1 MVPGQEPPAP
11 SHDSSSDSGE
21 PIDPKTGKR
30 VQTRDM
36 REEFA
41 RISARSGRDPEAE
54 RAFVENKKEMIRT
67 HPTLSEA
74 EKTAAIAELEEKLKG
89 GEVGTQRAPG

>member
-1 MVPGQEPPAP
+1 MAPGPEPPVP
-11 SHDSSSDSGE
+11 SNDPSPESGE
-21 PIDPKTGKR
+21 LIDPKTGKR
-30 VQTRDM
+30 VPMKDM

-54 RAFVENKKEMIRT
+54 RAFVESKLEMIRS

-74 EKTAAIAELEEKLKG
+74 EKTATIAELEEKPKG
-89 GEVGTQRAPG
+89 EP

>member
-1 MVPGQEPPAP
+1 MVPDPEPPVP
-11 SHDSSSDSGE
+11 PNDTSPDSGE
-21 PIDPKTGKR
+21 LIDPKTGKR

-54 RAFVENKKEMIRT
+54 RAFIENKFEMIRT
-67 HPTLSEA
+67 HPKLSE
-74 EKTAAIAELEEKLKG
+74 EGKTAAIAELEEKLKG
-89 GEVGTQRAPG
+89 AP

>member
-1 MVPGQEPPAP
+1 VVADPEPPVPPNDP
-11 SHDSSSDSGE
+11 SPESGE

-30 VQTRDM
+30 MPTRDM

-54 RAFVENKKEMIRT
+54 RAFVENKIEMIRT

-74 EKTAAIAELEEKLKG
+74 EKTAAIAELEERLKG
-89 GEVGTQRAPG
+89 ET

>member
-1 MVPGQEPPAP
+1 VVAGPEPPVPPNDP
-11 SHDSSSDSGE
+11 SPESGE
-21 PIDPKTGKR
+21 PIDPRTGKR
-30 VQTRDM
+30 VPTRDM

-54 RAFVENKKEMIRT
+54 RAFVENKIEMIRT

-74 EKTAAIAELEEKLKG
+74 EKTAAIAELEERLKG
-89 GEVGTQRAPG
+89 ET

>member
-1 MVPGQEPPAP
+1 MVAGSEPPVPPNDP
-11 SHDSSSDSGE
+11 SPDSGE
-21 PIDPKTGKR
+21 LIDPKTGKR
-30 VQTRDM
+30 VPTRDM

-54 RAFVENKKEMIRT
+54 RAFVENKIEMIRT

-89 GEVGTQRAPG
+89 NP

>member
-1 MVPGQEPPAP
+1 MVPGPEPPVPPNDP
-11 SHDSSSDSGE
+11 SSPEDSGE
-21 PIDPKTGKR
+21 LIDPKSGKKR

-54 RAFVENKKEMIRT
+54 RAFIENKFEMIRS
-67 HPTLSEA
+67 HPTLSEE
-74 EKTAAIAELEEKLKG
+74 EKTAAIAELEEKLK
-89 GEVGTQRAPG
+89 RRP

>member
-1 MVPGQEPPAP
+1 VVPGPEPPVPPNDP
-11 SHDSSSDSGE
+11 SPDSDE
-21 PIDPKTGKR
+21 LIDPKTGKR

-54 RAFVENKKEMIRT
+54 RAFIESKIEMIRT

-89 GEVGTQRAPG
+89 KP

>member
-1 MVPGQEPPAP
+1 MVSGPEPPVP
-11 SHDSSSDSGE
+11 SN
-21 PIDPKTGKR
+21 DPSPESGKR
-30 VQTRDM
+30 VPTKDM

-41 RISARSGRDPEAE
+41 RISAGVGRDPEAE
-54 RAFVENKKEMIRT
+54 RAFVESKIEMIRS

-89 GEVGTQRAPG
+89 ET

>member
-1 MVPGQEPPAP
+1 
-11 SHDSSSDSGE
+11 
-21 PIDPKTGKR
+21 
-30 VQTRDM
+30 M

-54 RAFVENKKEMIRT
+54 RAFVENKIEMIRT

-89 GEVGTQRAPG
+89 NP

>member
-1 MVPGQEPPAP
+1 
-11 SHDSSSDSGE
+11 
-21 PIDPKTGKR
+21 
-30 VQTRDM
+30 M

-41 RISARSGRDPEAE
+41 RISARVGRDPEAE
-54 RAFVENKKEMIRT
+54 RAFVESKIEMIRS

-89 GEVGTQRAPG
+89 EP

>member
-1 MVPGQEPPAP
+1 VVPGPEPPVP
-11 SHDSSSDSGE
+11 SNDPSPESGE
-21 PIDPKTGKR
+21 PIVPKPGKR
-30 VQTRDM
+30 VPTLDM

-54 RAFVENKKEMIRT
+54 RAFVENKIEMIRT

-74 EKTAAIAELEEKLKG
+74 EKTAAIADLKEKLKG
-89 GEVGTQRAPG
+89 ET

>member
-1 MVPGQEPPAP
+1 MVPGPEPPVPPNDP
-11 SHDSSSDSGE
+11 SQDAVD
-21 PIDPKTGKR
+21 PVDPKTGR
-30 VQTRDM
+30 RLPPRDM

-41 RISARSGRDPEAE
+41 RISARSGRDPDAE
-54 RAFVENKKEMIRT
+54 RAFVENKLEMIRT

-89 GEVGTQRAPG
+89 RP

>member
-1 MVPGQEPPAP
+1 VVAGPEPPVP
-11 SHDSSSDSGE
+11 SNHPSESGE

-30 VQTRDM
+30 VPTRDM

-54 RAFVENKKEMIRT
+54 RAFVENKIEIIRT
-67 HPTLSEA
+67 HPRLSEA
-74 EKTAAIAELEEKLKG
+74 EKTAAIAELKEKLKG
-89 GEVGTQRAPG
+89 ER

>member
-1 MVPGQEPPAP
+1 MAPGPEPPVP
-11 SHDSSSDSGE
+11 SNDPSPDSGE
-21 PIDPKTGKR
+21 LIDPKTGKR
-30 VQTRDM
+30 VPTRDM

-54 RAFVENKKEMIRT
+54 RAFVESKLEMIRS
-67 HPTLSEA
+67 HPMLSEA

-89 GEVGTQRAPG
+89 ER

>member
-1 MVPGQEPPAP
+1 
-11 SHDSSSDSGE
+11 
-21 PIDPKTGKR
+21 
-30 VQTRDM
+30 M

-54 RAFVENKKEMIRT
+54 RAFVENKIEMIRT

-89 GEVGTQRAPG
+89 NS

>member
-1 MVPGQEPPAP
+1 MVTDSEPPVPANDP
-11 SHDSSSDSGE
+11 SPESGE
-21 PIDPKTGKR
+21 SIDPRTGKR
-30 VQTRDM
+30 VPPKDM

-54 RAFVENKKEMIRT
+54 RAFVENKIEMIRS

-74 EKTAAIAELEEKLKG
+74 EKTAAIAELEKKLR
-89 GEVGTQRAPG
+89 GET

>member
-1 MVPGQEPPAP
+1 VVAAGPEPPVP
-11 SHDSSSDSGE
+11 SNDPSPDSGE
-21 PIDPKTGKR
+21 LIDPKTGKR
-30 VQTRDM
+30 VKTRDM

-54 RAFVENKKEMIRT
+54 RAFAESKLEMIRS

-74 EKTAAIAELEEKLKG
+74 EKKGAIAELEEKLKG
-89 GEVGTQRAPG
+89 EK